1 MEKSMIERDLEFYT
15 KAFENA
21 DHWNH
26 SLISHHL
33 KLAADETLPE
43 LFRTIHANII
53 LYELIWTYKRGE
65 QYGG

>member
-1 MEKSMIERDLEFYT
+1 MIERDLDFYT

-43 LFRTIHANII
+43 MFRTMHANII
-53 LYELIWTYKRGE
+53 LYELIWIYKRGE
-65 QYGG
+65 QNGR